1 MSGLARLEPFQ
12 LVVIWG
18 QMMPNGLDFSGFAT
32 ESNNNHQHTSV
43 FFGDSTNDCHLVQFK
58 APYPNLWGL

>member
-43 FFGDSTNDCHLVQFK
+43 FF
-58 APYPNLWGL
+58 W